1 MSQTANNLPEM
12 RIRRRML
19 GIGVAERRCDGFDE
33 FGSISLINAVSRDA
47 APIFQI
53 MKILRMLAFLLANK
67 YVLPKIQNGH
77 LNSVRTTNKNGC
89 DITNKK
95 IYIHQKNTSLYAF
108 LSTNK
113 TGLRRSPS

>member
-1 MSQTANNLPEM
+1 M
-12 RIRRRML
+12 
-19 GIGVAERRCDGFDE
+19 FDE

-53 MKILRMLAFLLANK
+53 MKFLRMLAFLLANK
-67 YVLPKIQNGH
+67 YVWPKIQNGH

-108 LSTNK
+108 LSTNETDLSFNSAIK
-113 TGLRRSPS
+113 SFP